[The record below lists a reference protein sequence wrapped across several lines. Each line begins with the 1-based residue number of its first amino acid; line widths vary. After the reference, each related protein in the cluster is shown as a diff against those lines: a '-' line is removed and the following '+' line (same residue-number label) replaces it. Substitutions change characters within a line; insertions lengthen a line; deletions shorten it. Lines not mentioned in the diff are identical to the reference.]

1 MKVGKIFSKAMVD
14 KDIVGSKNL
23 SLIAGI
29 SYEKTL
35 RIMSDQ
41 SSAKMV
47 DVNAVAKCLGL
58 QMQFVPVSGDI
69 CTTTNET

>member
-1 MKVGKIFSKAMVD
+1 MEVGKIFSKAMVD
-14 KDIVGSKNL
+14 ANIVGAKNL
-23 SLIAGI
+23 SIAAGI

-47 DVNAVAKCLGL
+47 DVNAVAECLGL
-58 QMQFVPVSGDI
+58 RMQFVPVSGDI